1 VFQRIRLTDENEPAE
16 RTTSECQNPKLG
28 SEIARSVNTK
38 PGNTNNKESDEEN
51 DEALSVFKRIRLRVS
66 SPGTGTDGTRQYRT
80 PPYPNW
86 PGGDS
91 IAGHVEYLTSDSVSS
106 THGLFD
112 EEGPDT
118 LLMRHK
124 NRIYDLHFRPTR
136 PVEKQTYVY
145 CCQCKHGPVLLRI
158 HPSCVACNRHVHC
171 NNCKREIG

>member
-1 VFQRIRLTDENEPAE
+1 VFQRIRLTEPAE

-38 PGNTNNKESDEEN
+38 PDNTNNKESDEEN

-66 SPGTGTDGTRQYRT
+66 SPGTGTWQYRI

-86 PGGDS
+86 PGRDS
-91 IAGHVEYLTSDSVSS
+91 IADHVEYPTSDSVSS

-124 NRIYDLHFRPTR
+124 NRIYDLHFGPTR
-136 PVEKQTYVY
+136 PVGKQTYAY
-145 CCQCKHGPVLLRI
+145 CCQCKNGPLLLKLN
-158 HPSCVACNRHVHC
+158 PSCVFCNRHVFC
-171 NNCKREIG
+171 KNCIYETQ